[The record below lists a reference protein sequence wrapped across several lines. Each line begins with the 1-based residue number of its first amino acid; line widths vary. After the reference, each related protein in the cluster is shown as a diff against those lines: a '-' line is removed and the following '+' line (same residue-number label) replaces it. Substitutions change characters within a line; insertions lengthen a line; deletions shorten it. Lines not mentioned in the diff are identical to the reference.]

1 MIALITLVE
10 ETLQVIVAHKAQLKT
25 VAFDWDTTHSSLVIN
40 CSTKEFC
47 RYLQTCHHLL
57 LDWVL
62 VQHHQISGDFQSLQ
76 MGSAIIEIRISTGA
90 IVIIIRIIV
99 VVVVAP
105 RIIVAIMAA
114 TRITEVDVVTT
125 RTTAGIIKVIASQ
138 TVIVVH
144 QITVIKDVIARI
156 KELVNVITSASTT
169 SKATTFHRHLP
180 FHLPYRRPFL
190 SLPII
195 LRNSLLENK

>member
-1 MIALITLVE
+1 
-10 ETLQVIVAHKAQLKT
+10 
-25 VAFDWDTTHSSLVIN
+25 
-40 CSTKEFC
+40 
-47 RYLQTCHHLL
+47 
-57 LDWVL
+57 
-62 VQHHQISGDFQSLQ
+62 

-156 KELVNVITSASTT
+156 KELVNVITSASAT
-169 SKATTFHRHLP
+169 SMATTFHHP
-180 FHLPYRRPFL
+180 FRLPYRRPFL

-195 LRNSLLENK
+195 HRNSLKK